1 MDEHQRLIDPV
12 PIARTFA
19 PQAVN
24 AARQTTIANMTLSQ
38 MADQKASILMGATF
52 LVFTVTLGQASK
64 GGPAV
69 VPLLVLGAFA
79 FIAACFA
86 VSVVMPSIRSKRGPG
101 RAPNMM
107 FFGVISQFDEE
118 EYIERMLDNLA
129 TDEAMYRMMF
139 RDIWQ
144 NAQVLQHKKYRL
156 LGYAYRS
163 FLAGLIASAA
173 LFAAQYFGV
182 RF

>member
-1 MDEHQRLIDPV
+1 MMPEPLPKK
-12 PIARTFA
+12 RTFA
-19 PQAVN
+19 LQAVN
-24 AARQTTIANMTLSQ
+24 AARQTTIANTTLSQ

-52 LVFTVTLGQASK
+52 LVFTLALGQASK
-64 GGPAV
+64 GGRAA

-86 VSVVMPSIRSKRGPG
+86 VSAVMPSVGSKGAVGKRG
-101 RAPNMM
+101 NMM
-107 FFGVISQFDEE
+107 FFGVISQYDEE
-118 EYIERMLDNLA
+118 DYIERMLDNIA
-129 TDEAMYRMMF
+129 DDESMYRMMF
-139 RDIWQ
+139 RDVWQ

-163 FLAGLIASAA
+163 FLVGLVASAMV
-173 LFAAQYFGV
+173 FAAQFSGF